1 MTRLLTQM
9 NGLPPDLYNEIR
21 EGIIDCC
28 LESDLRH
35 LFVDARLALW
45 RDHVPGFTG
54 LSSLARAEALI
65 HFLVH
70 QATINDE
77 NGLVLFLTALSDT
90 FDPEDSCHEQL
101 KQLAGQLAQTLAA
114 TEAES
119 TEPGIPVDS
128 SLLLGHVKIS
138 LKAEKDHWLLQAQN
152 ISQEGIKK
160 SVLYLRASQTV
171 WVNKNKVRLG
181 TLAPQAISAA
191 TPIQI
196 SVKQPQIMSQSGTY
210 QLGAE
215 IVYQVQ
221 DNGRSVR
228 LQGQFELFFS

>member
-1 MTRLLTQM
+1 M

-28 LESDLRH
+28 LESDFRH

-54 LSSLARAEALI
+54 LSPLARAEALI
-65 HFLVH
+65 HFLVR

-77 NGLVLFLTALSDT
+77 NGLVLFVTALSDR
-90 FDPEDSCHEQL
+90 FDPEDSCHQQL
-101 KQLAGQLAQTLAA
+101 KQLASQLTQTLTA

-119 TEPGIPVDS
+119 LEPEIPVDS
-128 SLLLGHVKIS
+128 SLLLGNVKIS

-152 ISQEGIKK
+152 IGQKGIKK
-160 SVLYLRASQTV
+160 AALYIRGSQTV
-171 WVNKNKVRLG
+171 WVNKDRIRLG
-181 TLAPQAISAA
+181 TLAPQAISTA

-196 SVKQPQIMSQSGTY
+196 SVKQPQNVGQNRTY

-221 DNGRSVR
+221 DNGRPVR
-228 LQGQFELFFS
+228 LQGQFNLFFS